1 MTEADMN
8 EFRETLRRSWSS
20 ESSSL
25 WLPENP
31 ARGQCNVTALVF
43 HDRFG
48 GEILKTPIGDQW
60 HFYNRVAG
68 KTYDLT
74 AEQFSEFPVY
84 RDILSTRDETLA
96 GTTLDR
102 YHALAGRI
110 HEVLGKG

>member
-1 MTEADMN
+1 MTEVDVN
-8 EFRETLRRSWSS
+8 EFHEILCRCWSVD
-20 ESSSL
+20 SSSL

-48 GEILKTPIGDQW
+48 GEILKTPIGDEW

-74 AEQFSEFPVY
+74 AEQFLVLPVY

-96 GTTLDR
+96 GTTRDR
-102 YHALAGRI
+102 YHALAGRV